1 VQGALYP
8 FGYGLSYTT
17 FEYSNLSVEH
27 SVEGGK
33 NRILVSC
40 DVKNSGSC
48 KGDEV
53 VQLYVSD
60 LYSSLVTYESVLRGF
75 ERITLQPNEVKR
87 VQFEL
92 GDEALQLLDRNMKW
106 VVEKG
111 DFEIRVGAS
120 SEDIRLRKTI
130 TIK

>member
-1 VQGALYP
+1 
-8 FGYGLSYTT
+8 
-17 FEYSNLSVEH
+17 
-27 SVEGGK
+27 
-33 NRILVSC
+33 
-40 DVKNSGSC
+40 
-48 KGDEV
+48 V

-92 GDEALQLLDRNMKW
+92 GDEDLQLLDRNMKW

-111 DFEIRVGAS
+111 DFELRVGAS